1 LSFGTERAL
10 IRRSAAQTM
19 GGLARLVAINA
30 NAIDHSCDGA
40 GCTSKSSCNDLHG
53 EVIEM
58 VAGQGYTLFVLD
70 LLNGTT
76 DKAHQYAVFYLDT

>member
-1 LSFGTERAL
+1 
-10 IRRSAAQTM
+10 M

-70 LLNGTT
+70 LLTSRLSFIRVPGVLVGLSS
-76 DKAHQYAVFYLDT
+76 HGVLRH